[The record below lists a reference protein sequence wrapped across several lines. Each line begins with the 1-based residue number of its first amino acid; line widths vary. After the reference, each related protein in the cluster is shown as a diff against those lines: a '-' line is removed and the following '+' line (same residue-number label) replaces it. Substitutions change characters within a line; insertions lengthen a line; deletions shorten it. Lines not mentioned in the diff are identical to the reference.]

1 MTIKTIPKPLKIVLC
16 AIGIVLAVYIYAFWG
31 SKLEN
36 DNKDART
43 PEMYGLDSLEYQA
56 EPVMEIRVWQRNE
69 KEYEDYPER
78 NVNNPIFY
86 NIVPLSL
93 KSGVSVETKTTATQF
108 YNLEDVIE
116 VVYDGNMTGHYDIA
130 ARNMVHYGGTTDNF
144 YELDRTNDDGTFS
157 GNRKMMLRVGNTYE
171 FSLLQASLDP
181 YDSTISDTSQGR
193 AQAEI
198 SRIET
203 SRGINYKDYY
213 HFEYFFDIYPDTPE
227 VQAEYGNLRKSKRL
241 VLTNYL
247 TIQAMHPTKPEVPV
261 ATAVLEITRYSD
273 WFGTKLTPEEIRYGF
288 TRCDLNHYTS
298 TVTVV
303 SYEQSDALSMG

>member
-1 MTIKTIPKPLKIVLC
+1 MTVKNIPKPLKIILCVL
-16 AIGIVLAVYIYAFWG
+16 GIVLAVYIYAFWG

-36 DNKDART
+36 DNKDIRT

-69 KEYEDYPER
+69 KTYEDYPDR
-78 NVNNPIFY
+78 TRSDPFFY
-86 NIVPLSL
+86 NILSL
-93 KSGVSVETKTTATQF
+93 PLEPGTSLETKTTATQI
-108 YNLEDVIE
+108 YNLEDVFE
-116 VVYDGNMTGHYDIA
+116 VAYDGEMTGHYNIA
-130 ARNMVHYGGTTDNF
+130 ARNMVFYGGATDDF

-157 GNRKMMLRVGNTYE
+157 GNRKMMLRVGNMYE
-171 FSLLQASLDP
+171 FALLQQSLDP
-181 YDSTISDTSQGR
+181 HGEAISGITHGN

-198 SRIET
+198 SKIET

-213 HFEYFFDIYPDTPE
+213 HFEYFFDIYPDTPD

-247 TIQAMHPTKPEVPV
+247 TIQAMHPTKPDIPI
-261 ATAVLEITRYSD
+261 ATAVLAITRYSD
-273 WFGTKLTPEEIRYGF
+273 WFGTKLSPEEIKYGS
-288 TRCDLNHYTS
+288 TRCALSHYTS

-303 SYEQSDALSMG
+303 SYEQSDSFAMG